1 MKSDWDAIVH
11 DIAKRVQLPGKNLQ
25 SGEHSRCGGAIMT
38 KNEFMVRMHDVVVK
52 ELFLRKLYY
61 DEMISPT
68 PYQKVLFDL
77 IAESDEIRNSYFS
90 DENPDREVLS
100 KEEINFVF
108 GSGNN
113 E

>member
-1 MKSDWDAIVH
+1 
-11 DIAKRVQLPGKNLQ
+11 
-25 SGEHSRCGGAIMT
+25 MT
-38 KNEFMVRMHDVVVK
+38 KNEFMVRMHDVVLKDMFCV
-52 ELFLRKLYY
+52 KLYN
-61 DEMISPT
+61 DNMISLT
-68 PYQKVLFDL
+68 AYQKVLFDL